1 MSTKAER
8 ERAARIEARKKEAEK
23 KNKERDEKKAK
34 LKKRLDDQ
42 KAYFLKERVRM
53 LDGAIIVEVLNTV
66 QAKLAQAAGFN
77 AICPF
82 NTTGKTSIPTYAN
95 LVTSDPRMMRDMMDS
110 VLIPVIARVRTGH
123 VIEAKM
129 AEHLGAG
136 IIDEADYGATTSGN
150 SPMAKGGFGM
160 PVMSSVTNLKE
171 CFQRIDEGASMLRTK
186 EMANRNFS
194 HTISMIKSIYKD
206 LKSMDTE
213 AGKTNKAT
221 LIGTFKDPLTAVILE
236 AAILSGK
243 LPVPL
248 FACGAV
254 CTPNDVAMAK
264 KMGCGVI
271 ISNIAF
277 KADNPRRRLKELVRA
292 SKQFGDIGEMV
303 KMSTG
308 TNERVG
314 GASAG
319 GAPTGLATTV
329 PGAATVAKP
338 E

>member
-42 KAYFLKERVRM
+42 KADFLKERVRM

-136 IIDEADYGATTSGN
+136 IIDEADYGAAALAN
-150 SPMAKGGFGM
+150 PMAKGGFGV
-160 PVMSSVTNLKE
+160 PVMSSVTKVE
-171 CFQRIDEGASMLRTK
+171 DCFQRIDEGASMLRTK
-186 EMANRNFS
+186 EAAGKNFS

-206 LKSMDTE
+206 LKNMGTE
-213 AGKTNKAT
+213 AGKAKKAV

-292 SKQFGDIGEMV
+292 SKKFGDIGEMV

-308 TNERVG
+308 TNER
-314 GASAG
+314 
-319 GAPTGLATTV
+319 
-329 PGAATVAKP
+329 
-338 E
+338 